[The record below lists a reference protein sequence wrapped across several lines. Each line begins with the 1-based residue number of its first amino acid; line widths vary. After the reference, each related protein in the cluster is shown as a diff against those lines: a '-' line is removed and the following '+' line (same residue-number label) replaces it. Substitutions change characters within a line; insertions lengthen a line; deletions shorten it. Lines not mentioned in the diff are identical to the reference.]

1 MQCARNS
8 QGTEESRSVQSR
20 FQNRCKEQGQRS
32 SMAELVQLKVQALRQ
47 PVTATS
53 RCTGVLLCDLAL
65 IDQTGAAFIV
75 ACRPNW
81 PSNAI

>member
-1 MQCARNS
+1 
-8 QGTEESRSVQSR
+8 
-20 FQNRCKEQGQRS
+20 
-32 SMAELVQLKVQALRQ
+32 MAELVQLKVQALRQ

-65 IDQTGAAFIV
+65 IDQTGAGFIV